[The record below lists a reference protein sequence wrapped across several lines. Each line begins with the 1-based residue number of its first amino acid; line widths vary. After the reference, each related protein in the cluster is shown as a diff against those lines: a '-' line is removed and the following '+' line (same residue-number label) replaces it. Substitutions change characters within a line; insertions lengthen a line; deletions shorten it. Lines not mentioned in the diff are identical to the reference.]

1 MKTLK
6 SILFLAAVSVA
17 FLPMFGLDLSYTLPI
32 MAGLAGVAYF
42 LPKQEGVL
50 NSTLPVDVWDALN
63 ASIIRR
69 NPDTKQIPSFLR
81 SFFRVEN
88 TDSLNL
94 LLGTKRGGRKVAVDT
109 NIQTKS
115 RMHKRQVGKLDIV
128 QPPLYSYYTP
138 LTLSDMY
145 NGFSRLF
152 FTDNLTV
159 NDMSIVDDFGRV
171 VANDLDEIADTIDMA
186 KELQCAQLLSNGIV
200 SLRNNDNIDFGR
212 VGGSIVAAGSG
223 KLWGASGAEYIKSIT
238 TGVDWIRS
246 NAKNNS
252 TSFHIIMGGDAFA
265 NFIGSTEVQ
274 GRQDMKNFQ
283 LDELFAGRPVPS
295 GGTYW
300 GTISLANGVRANIWS
315 YDAKY
320 ELEDGTEKNFLDKDS
335 VLMIPDQNQM
345 VFNQSAVKYLPGTT
359 NTGRYRS
366 MYTRDHMDNKEQVHF
381 YFLEDRFLAVTQE
394 INEVYTLLTQTT

>member
-6 SILFLAAVSVA
+6 SIFILATLSVA
-17 FLPMFGLDLSYTLPI
+17 FLPMLGLDLSYTLPI
-32 MAGLAGVAYF
+32 MAGLAGLAYF

-63 ASIIRR
+63 ASIIKR

-94 LLGTKRGGRKVAVDT
+94 LLGTKRAGRKVAVDT

-159 NDMSIVDDFGRV
+159 NDMGIIDDFGRV
-171 VANDLDEIADTIDMA
+171 IASDLDEIADTIDMA

-200 SLRNNDNIDFGR
+200 SLRNNDNINFGR
-212 VGGSIVAAGSG
+212 VGASIVGAGSG
-223 KLWGASGAEYIKSIT
+223 KYWGTSGAEYINSLT
-238 TGVDWIRS
+238 TAVNWIRT

-252 TSFHIIMGGDAFA
+252 TSFHAIMGADAFA
-265 NFIGSTEVQ
+265 NFIGSQEIQ
-274 GRQDMKNFQ
+274 ERNDRKNLQ
-283 LDELFAGRPVPS
+283 LDELFAGRPIPT
-295 GGTYW
+295 GGVYW
-300 GTISLANGVRANIWS
+300 GTVTLSNGTRLNIWS

-335 VLMIPDQNQM
+335 VIVIPDQNQM

-359 NTGRYRS
+359 NTGRYRG
-366 MYTRDHMDNKEQVHF
+366 MYTRDHMDNKEQVHL

-394 INEVYTLLTQTT
+394 INEVYTLLTKSN